1 MKTKSEKG
9 GKRKIRKKKRNKK
22 KKERKKEEEITNYLE
37 RWKYVFTWK
46 NVARGRSS
54 WLPLVTA
61 LHTRCMIHVTTRVI
75 CMNVRIHTVCY
86 IRLTIVYI
94 LKWSHRHRHR
104 QMSPRYR
111 YQPIISCSS
120 SLFLQEENACSYVS
134 TFEFIRCNIYDWK
147 IVYNMILLH
156 RHRYRNV
163 FTVSVS
169 SCNLTISKFIIARRK
184 CLSYLSMIRIHTL

>member
-1 MKTKSEKG
+1 M
-9 GKRKIRKKKRNKK
+9 
-22 KKERKKEEEITNYLE
+22 
-37 RWKYVFTWK
+37 
-46 NVARGRSS
+46 ARGRSS

-94 LKWSHRHRHR
+94 LKWPHRHRDID
-104 QMSPRYR
+104 MSPRYW
-111 YQPIISCSS
+111 YQPIISTIFKFIVARRKCV
-120 SLFLQEENACSYVS
+120 SYVS
-134 TFEFIRCNIYDWK
+134 MFEFIRCIIYYSK
-147 IVYNMILLH
+147 IVYNMKLLH

-163 FTVSVS
+163 FTVLSVS

-184 CLSYLSMIRIHTL
+184 CVSYLSMFEFIRCNIYD